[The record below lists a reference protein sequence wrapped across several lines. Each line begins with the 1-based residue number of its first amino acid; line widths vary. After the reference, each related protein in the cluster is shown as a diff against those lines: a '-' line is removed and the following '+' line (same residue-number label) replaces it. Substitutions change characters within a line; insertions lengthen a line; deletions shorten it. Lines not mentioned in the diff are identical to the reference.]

1 MSELTPARVVTF
13 GELLLR
19 LSPPAGEALGES
31 GQLSA
36 NFGGAEANVAVGL
49 AHLGVPVTYVTAL
62 PAAPNPL
69 AAAARAALAA
79 EGVELHAFEVKD
91 SRLGLFFVDLG
102 HDSRPPLTLYDRK
115 HSAFAGVTPSN
126 FPWLELLPGAG
137 WFHCTGITPAL
148 GSGPAAAL
156 HAAVQTARYLQ
167 VPVSVD
173 LNYRP
178 ALWGNRDPRELV
190 VPLAEKA
197 DLLIANEDSLRAM
210 VGLDTADPRRV
221 AQLSGARRVAVTR
234 RVVDPGGVH
243 EWSASYYDGHA
254 LREVSSDVY
263 RIRAVDRVGSGDSF
277 SAALLFGIREGHPPD
292 VALHRAVV
300 AGAHKLFVPGDWNR
314 MGVEQLVRLAATPDP
329 SWS

>member
-1 MSELTPARVVTF
+1 MSELTPGRVVTF

-19 LSPPAGEALGES
+19 LSPAAGEAILEAPR
-31 GQLSA
+31 LST

-62 PAAPNPL
+62 PSAPNPL

-102 HDSRPPLTLYDRK
+102 HDSRPPVTLYDRK

-156 HAAVQTARYLQ
+156 HSAVKTARYLQ

-178 ALWGNRDPRELV
+178 ALWGDRNPRELV
-190 VPLAEKA
+190 VPLAQDA

-210 VGLDTADPRRV
+210 VGLDPTDPRRV
-221 AQLSGARRVAVTR
+221 AELSGARRVALTR
-234 RVVDPGGVH
+234 RVVLPGNLH
-243 EWSASYYDGHA
+243 EWSATLFDSATGTLAESKRYT
-254 LREVSSDVY
+254 VP
-263 RIRAVDRVGSGDSF
+263 AVDRVGSGDAF
-277 SAALLFGIREGHPPD
+277 AAALLA
-292 VALHRAVV
+292 ALLWEQPLERALELAVV
-300 AGAHKLFVPGDWNR
+300 AGAYKLGLAGDWNR
-314 MGVEQLVRLAATPDP
+314 ISREALEGMAAQPDP
-329 SWS
+329 AWS